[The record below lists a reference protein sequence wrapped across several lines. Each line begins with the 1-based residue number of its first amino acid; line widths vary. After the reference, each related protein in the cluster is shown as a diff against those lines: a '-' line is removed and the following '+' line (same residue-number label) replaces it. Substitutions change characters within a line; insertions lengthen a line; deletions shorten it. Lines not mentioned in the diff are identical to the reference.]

1 MRSSYIRGIYSYC
14 LERFLELSYR
24 ILYLPLLNQGA
35 EWTQGAK
42 PHGPALRF
50 VKVARS
56 APTTVLPFAFSKS
69 ACARRHKRLAAFNT
83 APPAVVSM
91 IVRLRPS
98 VGDGVIFT
106 YFRRSSGRKFLPMV
120 VRSRSRRSARLLTE
134 TPPCSPRS
142 ARIANCVV
150 RSPVG
155 ASLPS

>member
-1 MRSSYIRGIYSYC
+1 MR
-14 LERFLELSYR
+14 
-24 ILYLPLLNQGA
+24 
-35 EWTQGAK
+35 K

-50 VKVARS
+50 VKVARR

-106 YFRRSSGRKFLPMV
+106 YFRRSSGRKFLPHGRAVKIEALGEVIDGNIPLLAEKRKNCELRRTQPRWRKLTV
-120 VRSRSRRSARLLTE
+120 VKMRDA
-134 TPPCSPRS
+134 
-142 ARIANCVV
+142 A
-150 RSPVG
+150 
-155 ASLPS
+155 